1 MLYKAQGE
9 KEERCDHVV
18 RNKLTVWENVEYT
31 RVVPSGGEL
40 DIGSQNILGIIW
52 RLAVLLQQPE
62 YTAAS

>member
-18 RNKLTVWENVEYT
+18 RNKLTVWENVEYA
-31 RVVPSGGEL
+31 RVVPSGREL